1 MKVLFV
7 CSGNKNDGPSDVV
20 KNQYESLVNIG
31 IQVDIYTIRGKGVL
45 GYLKNIRPL
54 RNKLKKENYD
64 LIHAHYSLSGI
75 IASLA
80 EAKPL
85 IVSLMGSDAHIKGW
99 LKKITLKFQKKWDVT
114 ILKSKDMQEHLQ
126 LESFNILPNGVDTK
140 RFCPIP
146 KNEARNQ
153 LNLDLEDKLLVFIAN
168 PNREEKNFKLAQDAM
183 NLVKT
188 KNVKLIPVY
197 NTPNEKIPLYL
208 NAADMLV
215 LSSKYEGSVNVVKEA
230 MACNTPIVS
239 TNVGDVQKNISGLQS
254 CLISDNNPVDFA
266 AKIDEVLLLEHRSN
280 GRDRIFELQLDS
292 VSVANK
298 LKEIYKNSSERSSHY

>member
-80 EAKPL
+80 EANPL

-183 NLVKT
+183 NLVKS

>member
-85 IVSLMGSDAHIKGW
+85 IVSLMGSDAHMKGW

-168 PNREEKNFKLAQDAM
+168 PNREEKNFKLAEDAM

-280 GRDRIFELQLDS
+280 GRDRIFELKLDS

-298 LKEIYKNSSERSSHY
+298 LKEIYKKSSERSSNY

>member
-31 IQVDIYTIRGKGVL
+31 IQVDIYTILGKGVL
-45 GYLKNIRPL
+45 GYLKNIGPL

-114 ILKSKDMQEHLQ
+114 ILKSKDMQKHLG

-153 LNLDLEDKLLVFIAN
+153 LNLDLENKLLVFIAN

-183 NLVKT
+183 NLIKT

-254 CLISDNNPVDFA
+254 CLISENNPVDFA

-280 GRDRIFELQLDS
+280 GRDRIFELKLDS

>member
-31 IQVDIYTIRGKGVL
+31 IQVDIYTILGKGVL

-85 IVSLMGSDAHIKGW
+85 IVSLMGSDAHIKGL

-146 KNEARNQ
+146 KNDARNQ
-153 LNLDLEDKLLVFIAN
+153 LNLDLENKLLVFIAN

-183 NLVKT
+183 NLIKT

-215 LSSKYEGSVNVVKEA
+215 VSSKYEGSVNVVKEA

-254 CLISDNNPVDFA
+254 CLISENNPVDFA

-280 GRDRIFELQLDS
+280 GRDRIFELKLDS

>member
-20 KNQYESLVNIG
+20 KNQYESLINIG
-31 IQVDIYTIRGKGVL
+31 IQVDIYAIRGKGVL

-266 AKIDEVLLLEHRSN
+266 AKIDEVLLLAHRSN

>member
-31 IQVDIYTIRGKGVL
+31 IQVDIYTILGKGVL

-153 LNLDLEDKLLVFIAN
+153 LNLDLENKLLVFIAN

-183 NLVKT
+183 NLIKT

-197 NTPNEKIPLYL
+197 NTPNEKIPFYL

-254 CLISDNNPVDFA
+254 CLISENNPVDFA

-280 GRDRIFELQLDS
+280 GRDRIFELKLDS

>member
-1 MKVLFV
+1 
-7 CSGNKNDGPSDVV
+7 
-20 KNQYESLVNIG
+20 LVNIG
-31 IQVDIYTIRGKGVL
+31 LQVDIYTIRGKGVL

-153 LNLDLEDKLLVFIAN
+153 LNLDLENKLLVFIAN

-188 KNVKLIPVY
+188 NNVKLIPVY

>member
-20 KNQYESLVNIG
+20 KNQYESLVKIG
-31 IQVDIYTIRGKGVL
+31 IQVDIHTIRGKGIL

-85 IVSLMGSDAHIKGW
+85 IVSLMGSDAHIKGL

-298 LKEIYKNSSERSSHY
+298 LKEIYKSSSERSSHY

>member
-45 GYLKNIRPL
+45 GYLKNVRPL

-188 KNVKLIPVY
+188 NNVKLIPVY

-208 NAADMLV
+208 NAADVLV

-239 TNVGDVQKNISGLQS
+239 TNVGDVQKNISGLKS

>member
-7 CSGNKNDGPSDVV
+7 CSGNKNNGPSDVV
-20 KNQYESLVNIG
+20 KNQCASLVNIG
-31 IQVDIYTIRGKGVL
+31 IRVDVYTIRGKGVL

-254 CLISDNNPVDFA
+254 CLISDKNPVDFA
-266 AKIDEVLLLEHRSN
+266 AKIDEVLLLAHRSN

>member
-20 KNQYESLVNIG
+20 KNQYESLINIG

-85 IVSLMGSDAHIKGW
+85 IVSLMGSDAHMKGW

>member
-31 IQVDIYTIRGKGVL
+31 IQVDIYTIRGKGIL

-188 KNVKLIPVY
+188 KNVKLIPLY

-266 AKIDEVLLLEHRSN
+266 AKIDEVLLLAHRSN

>member
-208 NAADMLV
+208 NAADVLV

>member
-31 IQVDIYTIRGKGVL
+31 LQVDIYTIRGKGVL

-85 IVSLMGSDAHIKGW
+85 IVSLMGSDAHLKGW

>member
-31 IQVDIYTIRGKGVL
+31 VEVDIYTIRGKGIL

-54 RNKLKKENYD
+54 RIKLKRENYD
-64 LIHAHYSLSGI
+64 LVHAHYSLSGI
-75 IASLA
+75 ITSLA

-85 IVSLMGSDAHIKGW
+85 IVSLMGSDAHMRGW

-114 ILKSKDMQEHLQ
+114 ILKSKDMQEHLHID
-126 LESFNILPNGVDTK
+126 SFNILPNGVDTK

-146 KNEARNQ
+146 KNDARNQ
-153 LNLDLEDKLLVFIAN
+153 LNLDLEDKILVFIAN
-168 PNREEKNFKLAQDAM
+168 PNREEKNFQLAQDAM
-183 NLVKT
+183 SLVKT
-188 KNVKLIPVY
+188 KNVKLLPVY
-197 NTPNEKIPLYL
+197 STPNEKIPLFL
-208 NAADMLV
+208 NAADVLV

-239 TNVGDVQKNISGLQS
+239 TNVGDVQENISGLQS
-254 CLISDNNPVDFA
+254 CFISDNNPKDFA
-266 AKIDEVLLLEHRSN
+266 TKIDEVLLLEHRSN
-280 GRDRIFELQLDS
+280 GRDRIFELKLDS

-298 LKEIYKNSSERSSHY
+298 LKEIYKNTSERSSHN

>member
-20 KNQYESLVNIG
+20 KNQYESLINIG

-146 KNEARNQ
+146 KNDARNQ
-153 LNLDLEDKLLVFIAN
+153 LNLDLKDRILVFIAN
-168 PNREEKNFKLAQDAM
+168 PNRDEKNFKLAQDAM
-183 NLVKT
+183 SLVKT

-280 GRDRIFELQLDS
+280 GRDRIFDLQLDS

>member
-31 IQVDIYTIRGKGVL
+31 IQVDIYTIRGKGIL

>member
-31 IQVDIYTIRGKGVL
+31 IQVDIYTILGKGVL

-85 IVSLMGSDAHIKGW
+85 IVSLMGSDAHIKGL

-153 LNLDLEDKLLVFIAN
+153 LSLDLEDKLLVFIAN

-215 LSSKYEGSVNVVKEA
+215 VSSKYEGSVNVVKEA

>member
-85 IVSLMGSDAHIKGW
+85 IVSLMGSDAHLKGW

-153 LNLDLEDKLLVFIAN
+153 LNLDLENKLLVFIAN

-188 KNVKLIPVY
+188 NNVKLIPVY

>member
-31 IQVDIYTIRGKGVL
+31 IQVDIYTIRCKGEL
-45 GYLKNIRPL
+45 GYLKNIKPL
-54 RNKLKKENYD
+54 RYKLKKENYD

-75 IASLA
+75 IANLA

-85 IVSLMGSDAHIKGW
+85 IVSLMGSDAHINGW

-153 LNLDLEDKLLVFIAN
+153 LNLDFKDKLLVFIAN

-239 TNVGDVQKNISGLQS
+239 TNVGDVQENILGLQS
-254 CLISDNNPVDFA
+254 CIISDNNPEDFA
-266 AKIDEVLLLEHRSN
+266 IKIDEVLLLEHRSN

-298 LKEIYKNSSERSSHY
+298 LKEIYKSSGERSSHY

>member
-20 KNQYESLVNIG
+20 KNQYASLVNIG
-31 IQVDIYTIRGKGVL
+31 VQIDIYTIRGKGVL

-85 IVSLMGSDAHIKGW
+85 IVSLMGSDAHMKGW

-208 NAADMLV
+208 NAADVLV

-280 GRDRIFELQLDS
+280 GRDRIFELKLDS

>member
-31 IQVDIYTIRGKGVL
+31 IRVDIYTILGKGVL

-188 KNVKLIPVY
+188 NNVKLIPVY

>member
-7 CSGNKNDGPSDVV
+7 CSGNKNNGPSDVV
-20 KNQYESLVNIG
+20 KNQCASLVNIG

-114 ILKSKDMQEHLQ
+114 ILKSKDMQEQLQ

-140 RFCPIP
+140 RFCPMP

-153 LNLDLEDKLLVFIAN
+153 LNLNLEDKLLVFIAN

-239 TNVGDVQKNISGLQS
+239 TNVGDVQENILGLQS
-254 CLISDNNPVDFA
+254 CIISDNNPEDFA
-266 AKIDEVLLLEHRSN
+266 IKIDEVLLLEHRSN

>member
-85 IVSLMGSDAHIKGW
+85 IVSLMGSDAHMRGW

-254 CLISDNNPVDFA
+254 CLISDKNPVDFA

>member
-20 KNQYESLVNIG
+20 KNQYESLVKIG
-31 IQVDIYTIRGKGVL
+31 IQVDIHTIRGKGIL

-114 ILKSKDMQEHLQ
+114 ILKSKDMQENLQ

-146 KNEARNQ
+146 KNEARNK
-153 LNLDLEDKLLVFIAN
+153 LNLDLENKLLVFIAN

-254 CLISDNNPVDFA
+254 CLISDKNPVDFA
-266 AKIDEVLLLEHRSN
+266 AKIDEVLLLAHRSN

>member
-7 CSGNKNDGPSDVV
+7 CSGSKNDGPSDVV

-31 IQVDIYTIRGKGVL
+31 IQVDIYTILGKGVL

-80 EAKPL
+80 QAKPL
-85 IVSLMGSDAHIKGW
+85 IVSLMGSDAHLKGW
-99 LKKITLKFQKKWDVT
+99 FKKITLKFQKKWDVT
-114 ILKSKDMQEHLQ
+114 ILKSKGMQEHLQ

-183 NLVKT
+183 NFVKT
-188 KNVKLIPVY
+188 KNVQLIPVY
-197 NTPNEKIPLYL
+197 NTPNDKIPLYL

-254 CLISDNNPVDFA
+254 CLICDNNPVDFA

>member
-31 IQVDIYTIRGKGVL
+31 IQVDIYTIRGKGIL

-208 NAADMLV
+208 NAADVLV

-254 CLISDNNPVDFA
+254 CVISDNNPEDFA
-266 AKIDEVLLLEHRSN
+266 TKIDKVLVLEHRSN

>member
-20 KNQYESLVNIG
+20 KNQYESLINIG
-31 IQVDIYTIRGKGVL
+31 IQVDIYAIRGKGVL

-85 IVSLMGSDAHIKGW
+85 IVSLMGSDAHMKGW

-146 KNEARNQ
+146 KKEARNQ

-183 NLVKT
+183 SLVKT

-208 NAADMLV
+208 NAADVLV

-254 CLISDNNPVDFA
+254 CVISENNPEDFA
-266 AKIDEVLLLEHRSN
+266 TKIDEVLLLEHRSN
-280 GRDRIFELQLDS
+280 GRDRIFELKLDS

-298 LKEIYKNSSERSSHY
+298 LKEIYKDSSERSSHY

>member
-197 NTPNEKIPLYL
+197 NTPNEKIPFYL

-266 AKIDEVLLLEHRSN
+266 AKIDEVLLLAHRSN

>member
-31 IQVDIYTIRGKGVL
+31 IQIDIYTIRGKGVL

-280 GRDRIFELQLDS
+280 GRDRIFDLQLDS

>member
-266 AKIDEVLLLEHRSN
+266 AKIDEVLLLAHRSN

>member
-31 IQVDIYTIRGKGVL
+31 IQVDIYTIRGKGIL

-153 LNLDLEDKLLVFIAN
+153 LNLNLEDKLIVFIAN

>member
-20 KNQYESLVNIG
+20 KNQYESLINIG

-266 AKIDEVLLLEHRSN
+266 AKIDEVLLLAHRSN

>member
-20 KNQYESLVNIG
+20 NNQYSSLINIG
-31 IQVDIYTIRGKGVL
+31 IQVDIFTIRGKGLL

-80 EAKPL
+80 QAKPL
-85 IVSLMGSDAHIKGW
+85 IVSLMGSDAYMKGW

-153 LNLDLEDKLLVFIAN
+153 LNLDLEDKILVFIAN

-239 TNVGDVQKNISGLQS
+239 TNVGDVQENILGLQS
-254 CLISDNNPVDFA
+254 CIISDNNPEDFA
-266 AKIDEVLLLEHRSN
+266 IKIDEVLLLEHRSN

-298 LKEIYKNSSERSSHY
+298 LKEIYKSSGERSSHY